1 MSKHKDKSMPWRVSS
16 YNSDYVEDNNGELVA
31 VVWGSQFEIKARLI
45 AAAPELLEALEN
57 IMGWIPAEP
66 VECNGNKCRELYCV
80 SCFGEDTAKETL
92 EGLKVKV
99 VIAKQAIAKAKG
111 EAND

>member
-45 AAAPELLEALEN
+45 ASAPELLEALELL
-57 IMGWIPAEP
+57 IDDLALRAQLKGDD
-66 VECNGNKCRELYCV
+66 CLDV
-80 SCFGEDTAKETL
+80 SDGILIKAQD
-92 EGLKVKV
+92 
-99 VIAKQAIAKAKG
+99 AIAKAKG